1 MNFRILGSL
10 QAEVEGELVDLGPPK
25 QRSLLALLLLNGNQT
40 VATDRLI
47 DLIWGEFRPRTAAHS
62 IQIYV
67 SALRKLLSDNGGRI
81 ETKSPGYRL
90 KVHPEELDS
99 LRFQRLVEGGEV
111 EGLRQ
116 ALQLW
121 TGEPLSDFSYEEW
134 AQPHIRRLRGLWA
147 RAVEMLAEGELEDGR
162 VTAVPDL
169 LDGLIASEPLREGPR
184 RLLMLALYRGGR
196 QAEALRAYRDFRRLL
211 IDDIGVEPS
220 HDLVLLEEQILL
232 QDPALVGR
240 RSSSATPV

>member
-1 MNFRILGSL
+1 MNFRILGTL
-10 QAEVEGELVDLGPPK
+10 RAEVDGQMVDLGPPK
-25 QRSLLALLLLNGNQT
+25 QRSLLALLLLNGNQS

-47 DLIWGEFRPRTAAHS
+47 DLIWGEAHPRTAAHS

-67 SALRKLLSDNGGRI
+67 SALRKLLADDGGRI
-81 ETKSPGYRL
+81 ETRSPGYIL

-99 LRFQRLVEGGEV
+99 LRFQRLVESGEV
-111 EGLRQ
+111 EQLRQ
-116 ALQLW
+116 ALHLW
-121 TGEPLSDFSYEEW
+121 TGEPLSDFAYEDW

-169 LDGLIASEPLREGPR
+169 LDGLIASEPLREEPR

-196 QAEALRAYRDFRRLL
+196 QAEALRTYRDFRRLL

-220 HDLVLLEEQILL
+220 PDLALL
-232 QDPALVGR
+232 
-240 RSSSATPV
+240 